1 MRMVTIMLIYKNDD
15 VDDDHDDHIVED
27 DDRIVNIEF
36 TTQSIGSF
44 KCKL

>member
-1 MRMVTIMLIYKNDD
+1 MMTIVLIYKDDD
-15 VDDDHDDHIVED
+15 VDGDHYDHMVED

-36 TTQSIGSF
+36 TMQCIGSF